1 LISAPPPAASSA
13 APVPSYESG
22 CVGVCQCVNSEGLIT
37 MGLRS
42 SSEGLIT
49 MGLRS
54 SSEGLITMGLRGKV
68 SEMGRV
74 GQNLIY
80 TPFMTVYLGVGL

>member
-1 LISAPPPAASSA
+1 MGLRSS
-13 APVPSYESG
+13 
-22 CVGVCQCVNSEGLIT
+22 SEGLIT

>member
-1 LISAPPPAASSA
+1 MISAPPPAASSA

-49 MGLRS
+49 MGLR
-54 SSEGLITMGLRGKV
+54 GKV